1 MAAEAL
7 VQKLWNY
14 CNILRDDGL
23 SYGDYVEQ
31 LTFLLFLKMADEQS
45 RPPFNKKSPIPEM
58 YSWPEL
64 LKRDGDELEIHYR
77 HTLEELG
84 KEPGLIGVIFRKAQN
99 KIQDPAKL
107 RRLIADLIDK
117 EEWSSLDTDVKG
129 DAYEGLLQKN
139 AEDVKGGAGQYFTPR
154 PLIRAIVDVMQP
166 QPSETICDPACGTGG
181 FLLIAHEFIRDHNK
195 LDKKQLTFL
204 NTEQLRGVELVD
216 SVARLCCMN
225 LVLHGIG
232 AGPGQAADATH
243 VPVMVKDALAGKH
256 GEYEMVL
263 TNPPFGK
270 KSSVTIVNEAG
281 DEEKQSLVVHRD
293 DFWASTSN
301 KQLNFLQHVFTI
313 LKQHGRAAIVVPDN
327 VLFEG
332 GAGETVRRELLKQ
345 ADVHTLLR
353 LPTGIFYAQGVKA
366 NVLFFDRKPAAEKPW
381 TTKLWIYDLRTN
393 KHFTLK
399 ENPLKRSDLDD
410 FVSCYL
416 GLKNGSQSRGYS
428 GNRHE
433 RKPSWSENNPQGR
446 WRDYSYEELLKRDKL
461 NLDIFWL
468 KDESLEDSANLPPPD
483 VIAAEI
489 VEDLQA
495 ALAQFAEIAN
505 DLKR

>member
-1 MAAEAL
+1 MADPSQI

-23 SYGDYVEQ
+23 SYGDYLEQ

-45 RPPFNKKSPIPEM
+45 RPPFNKKSPI
-58 YSWPEL
+58 
-64 LKRDGDELEIHYR
+64 
-77 HTLEELG
+77 
-84 KEPGLIGVIFRKAQN
+84 
-99 KIQDPAKL
+99 PAKL

-154 PLIRAIVDVMQP
+154 PLIRALVDVMRP
-166 QPSETICDPACGTGG
+166 QPGETICDPACGTGG
-181 FLLIAHEFIRDHNK
+181 FLLIAHDFVRNHSK

-270 KSSVTIVNEAG
+270 KSSVTIINEAG

-381 TTKLWIYDLRTN
+381 T
-393 KHFTLK
+393 
-399 ENPLKRSDLDD
+399 
-410 FVSCYL
+410 
-416 GLKNGSQSRGYS
+416 
-428 GNRHE
+428 
-433 RKPSWSENNPQGR
+433 
-446 WRDYSYEELLKRDKL
+446 DK
-461 NLDIFWL
+461 
-468 KDESLEDSANLPPPD
+468 
-483 VIAAEI
+483 
-489 VEDLQA
+489 
-495 ALAQFAEIAN
+495 
-505 DLKR
+505 